1 VADPEEDR
9 LRAAALENVKAT
21 LAARQ
26 RAEQAVEQRTQELAR
41 SLSVVRATLE
51 SSADGIVVTNQG
63 TITDF
68 NNKYLEMWAVQRE
81 LLDSRDH
88 RRVLQDISAQFEDPR
103 RFLDRIEEIYA
114 TSPPETFDLLKLK
127 DGRTRAVQ

>member
-41 SLSVVRATLE
+41 SLSLVRATLE